1 MEDPVALRDMI
12 LYALLLLL
20 LSSSLFLTTVD
31 GYITPKSI
39 GTLLVMRLEFLTPP
53 VCSGYQVGIIYI
65 AFSEPLTLFFTHCC
79 ITYLMIVDYLLVR

>member
-1 MEDPVALRDMI
+1 MKDPAALRDII

-39 GTLLVMRLEFLTPP
+39 GTRLVMRLEFLTPP
-53 VCSGYQVGIIYI
+53 VCSHYQVGTIYI
-65 AFSEPLTLFFTHCC
+65 AFSELLTLFLTHCC
-79 ITYLMIVDYLLVR
+79 ITYFNVCGLSPG